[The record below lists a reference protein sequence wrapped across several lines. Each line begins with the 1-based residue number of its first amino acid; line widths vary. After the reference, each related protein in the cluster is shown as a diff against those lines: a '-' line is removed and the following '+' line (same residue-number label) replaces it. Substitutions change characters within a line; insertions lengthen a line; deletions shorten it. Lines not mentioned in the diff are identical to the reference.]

1 MFSGTR
7 ECFAVNV
14 LEQPAF
20 RLNVESRSS
29 PRRCRVDEDCFPL
42 GAKILMLWGTIR
54 SISMQKQAAASFD
67 IYFACVRGPRVVYY
81 SYTYG

>member
-1 MFSGTR
+1 MSRSGR
-7 ECFAVNV
+7 V
-14 LEQPAF
+14 LEGG
-20 RLNVESRSS
+20 
-29 PRRCRVDEDCFPL
+29 RVDEDCFPL
-42 GAKILMLWGTIR
+42 GGQDIDALGTIR